1 MGVGCFLLLC
11 GPVPKPSLSV
21 CILRSK
27 QRSILDGH
35 SLPCTFIC
43 RPTYCSRRKS
53 QTGGAKARV
62 TFTLRRGKAG
72 AEGILFQGEILRPE
86 SADSALWFLGVPRS
100 RGSEWARTWGRRM
113 DGSRVWDP
121 RGGAQGEHLQTG
133 MHLREASPEEPRL
146 GAPIEP
152 CPRRV
157 RPAGH
162 RHSPSRGIS
171 PATPA
176 CPGC

>member
-1 MGVGCFLLLC
+1 MVTPYPALLFVDPLTVPGAKVRLEGQKLGLLLLLEEAKPGRRAFSFRARSCAPRAQTARC
-11 GPVPKPSLSV
+11 GSW
-21 CILRSK
+21 
-27 QRSILDGH
+27 
-35 SLPCTFIC
+35 
-43 RPTYCSRRKS
+43 
-53 QTGGAKARV
+53 A
-62 TFTLRRGKAG
+62 
-72 AEGILFQGEILRPE
+72 
-86 SADSALWFLGVPRS
+86 VPRS

-113 DGSRVWDP
+113 DGSRVWNP
-121 RGGAQGEHLQTG
+121 RGGAQGEHLQTV

>member
-1 MGVGCFLLLC
+1 MLTPYPALLFVDPLTVPGAKVRLEGQKLGLFLLLEEAKPGRRAFSFRARSCALRAQIARC
-11 GPVPKPSLSV
+11 GSW
-21 CILRSK
+21 
-27 QRSILDGH
+27 
-35 SLPCTFIC
+35 
-43 RPTYCSRRKS
+43 
-53 QTGGAKARV
+53 A
-62 TFTLRRGKAG
+62 
-72 AEGILFQGEILRPE
+72 
-86 SADSALWFLGVPRS
+86 VPRS
-100 RGSEWARTWGRRM
+100 RGSEWARAWGRRM
-113 DGSRVWDP
+113 DGSRGWDP
-121 RGGAQGEHLQTG
+121 QGGAQGEHPRAV
-133 MHLREASPEEPRL
+133 MHPRGASPEETRL